1 MDRFELFLSGIHSI
15 YRNIQ
20 QIKSAEMEELG
31 LKGTH
36 FLCLYYL
43 HKSEIPLTPVQ
54 LSKKCLLDKA
64 AISRIIKQLIEKNLV
79 FYEET
84 TEKRRYRNA
93 LSLTS
98 KGKQITE
105 VFMDRI
111 NVALSKGGKGLTEEE
126 RSIFYSCLTKI
137 KNNLQEIVDDGGV
150 L

>member
-54 LSKKCLLDKA
+54 LSKKKILFFMK
-64 AISRIIKQLIEKNLV
+64 KQQKNVVIAMHYL
-79 FYEET
+79 
-84 TEKRRYRNA
+84 
-93 LSLTS
+93 
-98 KGKQITE
+98 
-105 VFMDRI
+105 
-111 NVALSKGGKGLTEEE
+111 
-126 RSIFYSCLTKI
+126 
-137 KNNLQEIVDDGGV
+137 
-150 L
+150 

>member
-1 MDRFELFLSGIHSI
+1 MDRFEVFLSAINSI

-43 HKSEIPLTPVQ
+43 NKNETPLTPAQ

-64 AISRIIKQLIEKNLV
+64 AISRIIKQLVEKNLV

-84 TEKRRYRNA
+84 NGKRRYRDT
-93 LSLTS
+93 LSLTPT
-98 KGKQITE
+98 GKQITQ
-105 VFMDRI
+105 VFMKRI

-126 RSIFYSCLTKI
+126 RKVFYACLTTI
-137 KNNLQEIVDDGGV
+137 KNNLQEVVDEGGV

>member
-1 MDRFELFLSGIHSI
+1 MLFRS
-15 YRNIQ
+15 
-20 QIKSAEMEELG
+20 
-31 LKGTH
+31 
-36 FLCLYYL
+36 
-43 HKSEIPLTPVQ
+43 
-54 LSKKCLLDKA
+54 
-64 AISRIIKQLIEKNLV
+64 
-79 FYEET
+79 EET

>member
-111 NVALSKGGKGLTEEE
+111 NVALSRWKRINRRRKKYILLLSNKDKKQSAGNC
-126 RSIFYSCLTKI
+126 R
-137 KNNLQEIVDDGGV
+137 
-150 L
+150 